1 MRRAWLQFSTGYEE
15 GKDLM
20 RHGCILAV
28 TMGDPGGVG
37 PEIALKTLIN
47 PAVHKRCLP
56 FVIGDFGVMEKVL
69 GDLGEYDCA
78 GKLRRVKA
86 VDELETASGVIQVL
100 DLGNVDIANHRYGE
114 VRPEYGK
121 AAGAYIEEAVRL
133 AAAGKVQAVVTC
145 PIQKEA
151 FKTAGYPY
159 PGHTEMLAS
168 LTSTKKYALMLQVDD
183 FRVVHVTLH
192 RALRDA
198 LKEITQERVGDVIRV
213 ADQGCKALGI
223 ERPRVAVAGLNPHAG
238 EGGLFGDEEKLII
251 IPAIERAKRNGL
263 NVEGPFAPDTFFP
276 LLKGRRFDIGVC
288 MYHDQGGIPMKL
300 LAFDWNEAK
309 GQWSTIRGV
318 NVTLGLPI
326 IRTSVSHGTGFD
338 IAGQG
343 IASSASLEEAIKT
356 AAHMARIKFK
366 SVLT

>member
-1 MRRAWLQFSTGYEE
+1 MR
-15 GKDLM
+15 KP
-20 RHGCILAV
+20 ILSI
-28 TMGDPGGVG
+28 TMGDPAGVG
-37 PEIALKTLIN
+37 SEIIAKALSKMSLWDD
-47 PAVHKRCLP
+47 CLP
-56 FVIGDFGVMEKVL
+56 FVVGDFGVMEKVL
-69 GDLGEYDCA
+69 GDLGEHDCG

-86 VDELETASGVIQVL
+86 VEDLDSASGIIQVL
-100 DLGNVDIANHRYGE
+100 DLGNVDIANHRYGAVKSE
-114 VRPEYGK
+114 HGK
-121 AAGAYIEEAVRL
+121 SAGVYIEEAVRL
-133 AAAGKVQAVVTC
+133 AMAGKVQGIVTC

-151 FKTAGYPY
+151 FRAGGYPY
-159 PGHTEMLAS
+159 PGHTEMFAS
-168 LTSTKKYALMLQVDD
+168 LTNTKKYALMLQVDD

-192 RALRDA
+192 QALRDA
-198 LKEITQERVGDVIRV
+198 IKDVTQERVVDVIEV
-213 ADQGCKALGI
+213 AGQGCKALGI
-223 ERPRVAVAGLNPHAG
+223 EQPRIAVAGLNPHAG
-238 EGGLFGDEEKLII
+238 EGGLFGDEEKFII
-251 IPAIERAKRNGL
+251 IPAIEDAKRKGF

-300 LAFDWNEAK
+300 LSFDWDQAK